1 MSDEAKPFQ
10 ILALS
15 GGGYRGLYTAQVLAD
30 LEKQFGAPI
39 GKHFDLITGTSVGGI
54 IALAV
59 SLEIPM
65 QNVVDL
71 FVKYGHEIFKKR
83 SFCSRLFG
91 IRKSP
96 YTADGLKALLKNDH
110 LFGDKLLADVLHPVL
125 IPSINYTEGKPVV
138 LKTPHHLKFKRDW
151 EMPLVDVA
159 LATSAAPTYFPR
171 HIYQD
176 QQFVDGGLCAN
187 DPSIIGLHE
196 ADNYFNVPL
205 SSIRLLSIGTLSSRR
220 TVNDSTSN
228 EGGMIDWAESKYN
241 IPKGVKNIID
251 LTLSS
256 QQLLM
261 RQISEHRLELHNGL
275 AYVIDELLTES
286 GSKYVALDQ
295 VNSAAQRTLIG
306 NAHASSKKAISEPK
320 IELMMTHLAPQ
331 AQWFHGPNKNTKS
344 SGEN

>member
-1 MSDEAKPFQ
+1 MSIETKPFQ

-15 GGGYRGLYTAQVLAD
+15 GGGYRGLYTAQVLAN
-30 LEKQFGAPI
+30 LEEQFGTPI
-39 GKHFDLITGTSVGGI
+39 GRHFDLITGTSVGGI

-65 QNVVDL
+65 KDVVEL
-71 FVKYGHEIFKKR
+71 FVKHGHEIFKKR
-83 SFCSRLFG
+83 SFFKRLFG

-96 YTADGLKALLKNDH
+96 YTADGLKTLLQNDH
-110 LFGDKLLADVLHPVL
+110 LFGNKILADALHPVI

-138 LKTPHHLKFKRDW
+138 FKTPHHWKFKRDW
-151 EMPLVDVA
+151 TMSLVDVA

-196 ADNYFNVPL
+196 ADNYFNVGL
-205 SSIRLLSIGTLSSRR
+205 CSIRLLSIGTLSSKR

-228 EGGMIDWAESKYN
+228 EGGMIDWAESNYN

-261 RQISEHRLELHNGL
+261 RQIAEHRLDLHKGM

-286 GSKYVALDQ
+286 GAKYVALDQ

-306 NAHASSKKAISEPK
+306 NAHASSKKAVSDPK
-320 IELMMTHLAPQ
+320 IELMMKHLAPQ
-331 AQWFHGPNKNTKS
+331 PEWFHGPYKNTES
-344 SGEN
+344 SGDN